1 LINER
6 LKNNGTVDAL
16 VLGQVFERFIKDP
29 TDIENNR
36 RVRNIERIYTQRSE
50 MTNRL
55 LNVAAGEEQNLN
67 NSPTQL
73 KSVRK

>member
-1 LINER
+1 MINER